1 MFTTT
6 PQLDQL
12 PQRVALPQRAA
23 RTQHADRCPC
33 EECLSK
39 RIQLTAAMATPER
52 PLVPL
57 GVRQR
62 RYRVRLATDGM
73 QRRVS

>member
-1 MFTTT
+1 MFTIT
-6 PQLDQL
+6 PQLPQL
-12 PQRVALPQRAA
+12 PQLRPLPQRALRA
-23 RTQHADRCPC
+23 QHDGQCPC
-33 EECLSK
+33 EECLTN

>member
-6 PQLDQL
+6 PQLPLL
-12 PQRVALPQRAA
+12 PQRNERA
-23 RTQHADRCPC
+23 RHDGHCPC
-33 EECLSK
+33 EDCLGN
-39 RIQLTAAMATPER
+39 RIRLTAAMAVPDH

-73 QRRVS
+73 QRRIS